1 MRRLPVFLLLD
12 ISESMVGEGLQQM
25 QSGLDALVSTLRQD
39 PYALETAHVSL
50 IAFAGKVRTLV
61 PLTEIA
67 LFKAPRLPVGSGTSL
82 GVALSHLM
90 DELDRQVVK
99 GTSERKGDWK
109 PIVFLIT
116 DGKPTDNVEAA
127 MLRWIRDWSSK
138 VNLVAVGVGPC
149 VPMDIL
155 GKLTSDVFHLQN
167 RGEKDFKA
175 FIRWISQSISAQ
187 SRSVSMGKDATAV
200 APQHHFDGL
209 VHVGKAG
216 IVETVDEDFVII
228 PGKCRRTL
236 KPYLIR
242 YERPRSVDDILQG
255 GWFGGGYTL
264 TGVFALEPDYHEW
277 SEGSRSKAKV
287 NTSQLHG
294 APSCP
299 HCQAPDAFVG
309 CGCGEIF
316 CIDGPGMVACP
327 TCQTSGEVRPSE
339 GGFEVGRA
347 RG

>member
-25 QSGLDALVSTLRQD
+25 QEGLQTLVSTLRQD
-39 PYALETAHVSL
+39 PYALETAHLSL
-50 IAFAGKVRTLV
+50 VAFAGRARTLV
-61 PLTEIA
+61 PLTELA
-67 LFKAPRLPVGSGTSL
+67 LFQAPRLPVGSGTSL

-90 DELDRQVVK
+90 DEIDRNVSK
-99 GTSERKGDWK
+99 GTAERKGDWK

-116 DGKPTDNVEAA
+116 DGKPTDNVEASVA
-127 MLRWIRDWSSK
+127 RWTRDYAAK
-138 VNLVAVGVGPC
+138 VHLVAVGVGPC
-149 VPMDIL
+149 VPMDVL
-155 GKLTSDVFHLQN
+155 GRLTSEVFHLQN
-167 RGEKDFKA
+167 RGEKDFKV
-175 FIRWISQSISAQ
+175 FIRWISQSISVQ
-187 SRSVSMGKDATAV
+187 SRSVSMGKDAAPTA
-200 APQHHFDGL
+200 PSGHFDGL

-216 IVETVDEDFVII
+216 LVETVDEDFVLI
-228 PGKCRRTL
+228 PGKCRHAL

-255 GWFGGGYTL
+255 GWFGGAYTM
-264 TGVFALEPDYHEW
+264 TGVFALEPDYYEW
-277 SEGSRSKAKV
+277 SDGSRSKARV

-294 APSCP
+294 APMCP

-309 CGCGEIF
+309 CNCGEVF

-327 TCQTSGEVRPSE
+327 TCHTSGEVIASE
-339 GGFEVGRA
+339 GGFDVGRA